1 MTGNDLRRYR
11 RAVGLN
17 QDSFARE
24 LGLSQSALSL
34 LERGKVALS
43 ADHLAKLAAAFDQ
56 PRFEPQFSK
65 FVKDLER
72 SRAEGQAA
80 LSAPMVRHIT
90 LTVWAWSEE
99 FDLSQAP
106 AGDQAVGLV
115 TVRSTQNDMIAF
127 QMGKATEAW
136 GAGEILVFEA
146 CERSQIRD
154 GDVCL
159 VQVKTTRGR
168 GTQTMLAI
176 AHLAPAVRGNTLQ
189 LEPLSPPGAI
199 FATGEDL
206 IACMRATFRARYC
219 V

>member
-34 LERGKVALS
+34 LEGGKVAIS
-43 ADHLAKLAAAFDQ
+43 AHHLAKLTAACDQ
-56 PRFEPQFSK
+56 PRFEPRFSR
-65 FVKDLER
+65 FVEDLER

-80 LSAPMVRHIT
+80 LSAPMARHVT

-99 FDLSQAP
+99 FDLSRAP

-115 TVRSTQNDMIAF
+115 TVRSTPNDVIAF
-127 QMGKATEAW
+127 QMGEATEAW
-136 GAGEILVFEA
+136 AAGEILVFEA
-146 CERSQIRD
+146 D

-159 VQVKTTRGR
+159 AQVKTSRGR
-168 GTQTMLAI
+168 GTQTMLTI

-189 LEPLSPPGAI
+189 LEPLSPAGAI
-199 FATGEDL
+199 FAAGEDL

-219 V
+219 G